1 MSLGTDVNPPPVT
14 RIESETCLQR
24 RGQPYPPMGL
34 FGSYLVYQQLLVRL
48 SRLSF
53 MSQTQIFGHLQA
65 AAAATEQVPS
75 ERDAQVR
82 TRL

>member
-1 MSLGTDVNPPPVT
+1 
-14 RIESETCLQR
+14 
-24 RGQPYPPMGL
+24 MGL
-34 FGSYLVYQQLLVRL
+34 FGTYLVYQQLLVRL

-53 MSQTQIFGHLQA
+53 MPQTQIFRHLQA
-65 AAAATEQVPS
+65 AAAATEQAPS